1 MTAHI
6 NILII
11 SSISNDI
18 DIISVVLLVVKGTA
32 ASLYTGVETVV
43 VMLFLKCIPVFND
56 IDDVI
61 KVVYILLLV
70 LF

>member
-1 MTAHI
+1 MTPHT

-11 SSISNDI
+11 SSNISNDI

-56 IDDVI
+56 IDVI